1 MTATDPPRHRTDDL
15 ATRLGGRLVGRG
27 DVLIRGVDTLEFA
40 GDGHLTFV
48 GTKTYA
54 ARWPGCRAAAA
65 IVDAAL
71 ALAAAP
77 PDDRPLIIV
86 DDVDLAMIA
95 ALTLFA
101 PTPAR
106 PARGV
111 HPRAVVHPD
120 ATVPESAAVGPFVT
134 VGAGTVLGA
143 DVVLHPGVR
152 VGASVTIGAGSEL
165 HANVVVGDRCRLGA
179 RVLLHPGACIGADGF
194 GFTASADRRRL
205 VKVPHIGIVEIGDE
219 VEIGAGSC
227 VDRAKFGVTSVG
239 SGTKIDNLVQ
249 IAHNCRIGRN
259 GVIAAGTGIGGTTVI
274 GDWARIGGCASI
286 ADHLTLGHGVQ
297 VAARAGVMRDVPD
310 GRVVSGFP
318 ADDAAATL
326 RQWAALRR
334 LPDFLKRV
342 SGRPGPTRS
351 EP

>member
-1 MTATDPPRHRTDDL
+1 MTATDAPRHRTDDL
-15 ATRLGGRLVGRG
+15 ATRLGGRLVGRS

-40 GDGHLTFV
+40 ADGHLTFI

-54 ARWPGCRAAAA
+54 AQWPDCRAAAA
-65 IVDAAL
+65 IVDATLGL
-71 ALAAAP
+71 ADAP

-101 PTPAR
+101 PTPDR

-111 HPRAVVHPD
+111 HPSAVIHPD
-120 ATVPESAAVGPFVT
+120 ASIPESAAIGPFVSI
-134 VGAGTVLGA
+134 GADTVLGA

-152 VGASVTIGAGSEL
+152 LGASVTIGDGSEL
-165 HANVVVGDRCRLGA
+165 NANVVVGDRCRVGA
-179 RVLLHPGACIGADGF
+179 RVLIHANVCIGADGF
-194 GFTASADRRRL
+194 GFAASADRRHL
-205 VKVPHIGIVEIGDE
+205 VKVPHIGLVEIGDD

-249 IAHNCRIGRN
+249 IAHTCRIGRN

-274 GDWARIGGCASI
+274 GDWVRIGGHVSI

-318 ADDAAATL
+318 ADEAAATL